1 MTTKKNV
8 DQLFQD
14 LLDGTLVPPSDANS
28 QQSVAEFSQVINDG
42 YEVNPEEIKTAL
54 YKYRS
59 QITESIGVELSDDQ
73 LAALAGG
80 KSAGVTAGIAAGAT
94 GGAVGAGLGAVGA
107 VYIGLFLIIK

>member
-14 LLDGTLVPPSDANS
+14 LLDGSLVPPSDANS
-28 QQSVAEFSQVINDG
+28 QQSVAEFAQIINDG
-42 YEVNPEEIKTAL
+42 YDVNPEEIKTAL
-54 YKYRS
+54 YKYRG
-59 QITESIGVELSDDQ
+59 QINDSIGVELSDEQ

-80 KSAGVTAGIAAGAT
+80 KSAGVTAGIAAGAA